1 MNWEKGV
8 TLKNSKFISLLLYL
22 CYSFHFS
29 PVRLC
34 IWSYQTWLSM
44 TECFPLFNTF
54 RFLLY
59 ISHFLDLSSL
69 VTSSECK
76 WQHNVVF
83 IDGCVMYSVWFEW
96 LYKMIFGGF
105 SCLCYDI
112 EVTIAIFTCGRQWAL
127 NYWRTIGSW
136 PDHTDVVDKR
146 ISTRLCARLPAN
158 YCTMRYAPELYLYSY
173 CESRYNCGA
182 YLIVQHRV
190 SIGMHE
196 ATWLTCNVH
205 ASLARCMLCG
215 AC

>member
-1 MNWEKGV
+1 
-8 TLKNSKFISLLLYL
+8 
-22 CYSFHFS
+22 
-29 PVRLC
+29 
-34 IWSYQTWLSM
+34 
-44 TECFPLFNTF
+44 
-54 RFLLY
+54 
-59 ISHFLDLSSL
+59 
-69 VTSSECK
+69 
-76 WQHNVVF
+76 
-83 IDGCVMYSVWFEW
+83 
-96 LYKMIFGGF
+96 MIFGGF

-182 YLIVQHRV
+182 YLVVQLINFVYRV
-190 SIGMHE
+190 SIGMHK

-205 ASLARCMLCG
+205 ASLAS
-215 AC
+215 ACFVGHVNLQYLMQNKQVLFGQNTKLNAIFVFSYNVHEHALRPPGFTERTCFLVCQV